1 MSRIRAA
8 IILLAFFFGAVWDS
22 SRSEAAVSRG
32 WPFVMH
38 IEFAGL
44 LKQEGRKRR
53 DLFMKEFERLLDD
66 YPRHPFVLNKV
77 GQLPAAARA
86 IAHGNAER
94 FWRLAPPKTR

>member
-44 LKQEGRKRR
+44 LKQEGENGGIC
-53 DLFMKEFERLLDD
+53 L
-66 YPRHPFVLNKV
+66 
-77 GQLPAAARA
+77 
-86 IAHGNAER
+86 
-94 FWRLAPPKTR
+94 